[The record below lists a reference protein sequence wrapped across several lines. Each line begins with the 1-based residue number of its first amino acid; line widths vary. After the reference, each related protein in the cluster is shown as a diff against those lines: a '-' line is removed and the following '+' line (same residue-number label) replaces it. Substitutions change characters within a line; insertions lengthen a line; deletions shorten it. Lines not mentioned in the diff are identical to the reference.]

1 MGYKQKVQKGT
12 SQKMKIK
19 YRYLHETIMKDV
31 PKPSKEH
38 TKIIHMNKVKTD
50 NRLCNLK
57 WVTKIEYKNFWE
69 NDVLDQEGEEL
80 MKSYN
85 NIINA
90 VSCNS

>member
-12 SQKMKIK
+12 SQKMKIC
-19 YRYLHETIMKDV
+19 YLHETIMKDV

-38 TKIIHMNKVKTD
+38 KKIIHINKVKTD